1 MQITEFLTPD
11 CTLCGITGG
20 SKKRL
25 FETIAQFA
33 GELNVELDPED
44 VFDGLLTRERL
55 GSTGIGD
62 GVAIP
67 HCRLPEC
74 DKTIGILMTLEQPID
89 YDSMDGTPVDLVFTL
104 LVPENE
110 ANTHLEALKA
120 IAEKFS
126 QPLFRS
132 ALREATENQILYD
145 RATSA

>member
-11 CTLCGITGG
+11 CTLCGVEGG

-33 GELNVELDPED
+33 GRLNQKLDPED
-44 VFDGLLTRERL
+44 VFDGLLARERL

-74 DKTIGILMTLEQPID
+74 DKTIGILMKLDQPID
-89 YDSMDGTPVDLVFTL
+89 YDSVDGTPVDLVFTL

-110 ANTHLEALKA
+110 ANFHLEALRA

-132 ALREATENQILYD
+132 ALRQASEDQILYD
-145 RATSA
+145 RATGV